1 MKQVLEKL
9 LDNESLTRDESYNVM
24 KKIMS
29 GGFDDVQVGAFLVAL
44 RAKGE
49 AVDEVAGFADA
60 MRKKMTSIQVGDG
73 AIDMCGTGGDMK
85 NTFNISTAAS
95 FPVAGAGVKVAK
107 HGNRAASSRSGSADV
122 LTALGVDISM
132 SPEKV
137 ALCVEEIGIGFLFAP
152 VLHPAMKYAV
162 PARKS
167 LAIRTVFNI
176 LGPLCNPAK
185 VKRQVLGVFAL
196 ELTSKMANILKALG
210 SEEVMVIYGND
221 GLDELTI
228 TTTSSVSHL
237 TNDGNLSEMTINPQ
251 DYGFPLGSIEDLRG
265 GSPDENAQIIEKIL
279 KGEKGP
285 RRDVIVLNA
294 AAGIMVGGKST
305 TMEEGIQLAKEAIDS
320 GKALNVLQQLAAA

>member
-9 LDNESLTRDESYNVM
+9 LDKESLSRDESYNVM
-24 KKIMS
+24 EKIMS

-60 MRKKMTSIQVGDG
+60 MRKKMTSIQIEDG

-95 FPVAGAGVKVAK
+95 FLVAGAGVKVAK

-152 VLHPAMKYAV
+152 ILHPAMKYAV

-185 VKRQVLGVFAL
+185 VKRQVLGVFAS

-237 TNDGNLSEMTINPQ
+237 TQDGNISQMEINPQ
-251 DYGFPLGSIEDLRG
+251 DYGFPLGSIDDLRG

-285 RRDVIVLNA
+285 RRDVVVLNA
-294 AAGIMVGGKST
+294 AAGIMVGGKAT

-320 GKALNVLQQLAAA
+320 GKALNVLQQLAAV

>member
-9 LDNESLTRDESYNVM
+9 LDKESLSRDESYNVM
-24 KKIMS
+24 EKIMS

-60 MRKKMTSIQVGDG
+60 MRKKMTSIQIEDG

-95 FPVAGAGVKVAK
+95 FLVAGAGVKVAK

-122 LTALGVDISM
+122 LTALGVDISI

-185 VKRQVLGVFAL
+185 VKRQVLGVFAS

-237 TNDGNLSEMTINPQ
+237 TSDGNISQMEINPQ
-251 DYGFPLGSIEDLRG
+251 DYGFPLGSIDDLRG
-265 GSPDENAQIIEKIL
+265 GSPNENAQIIEKIL

-285 RRDVIVLNA
+285 RRDVVVLNA
-294 AAGIMVGGKST
+294 AAGIMVGGKAT

-320 GKALNVLQQLAAA
+320 GKALDILQQLAAV

>member
-9 LDNESLTRDESYNVM
+9 LDKESLSRDESYNVM
-24 KKIMS
+24 EKIMS

-60 MRKKMTSIQVGDG
+60 MRKKMTSIQIEDG

-95 FPVAGAGVKVAK
+95 FLVAGAGVKVAK

-185 VKRQVLGVFAL
+185 VKRQVLGVFAS

-210 SEEVMVIYGND
+210 SEEVMVIHGND

-237 TNDGNLSEMTINPQ
+237 TSDGNISQMEINPQ
-251 DYGFPLGSIEDLRG
+251 DYGFPLGSIDDLRG

-285 RRDVIVLNA
+285 RRDVVVLNA
-294 AAGIMVGGKST
+294 AAGIMVGGKAT

-320 GKALNVLQQLAAA
+320 GKALNVLQQLAAV

>member
-9 LDNESLTRDESYNVM
+9 LDKESLSRDESYNVM
-24 KKIMS
+24 EKIMS

-60 MRKKMTSIQVGDG
+60 MRKKMTSIQIEDG

-95 FPVAGAGVKVAK
+95 FLVAGAGVKVAK

-122 LTALGVDISM
+122 LTALGVDISI

-185 VKRQVLGVFAL
+185 VKRQVLGVFAS

-237 TNDGNLSEMTINPQ
+237 TNDGNISQMEINPQ
-251 DYGFPLGSIEDLRG
+251 DYGIPLGSINDLRG

-285 RRDVIVLNA
+285 RRDVVVLNA
-294 AAGIMVGGKST
+294 AAGIMVGGKAT

-320 GKALNVLQQLAAA
+320 GKALDILQQLAAV

>member
-9 LDNESLTRDESYNVM
+9 LDKESLTRDESYNVM
-24 KKIMS
+24 GQIMS

-49 AVDEVAGFADA
+49 TVDEVVGFADA
-60 MRKKMTSIQVGDG
+60 MRKKMTPIQIGDG

-85 NTFNISTAAS
+85 ITFNISTAAS
-95 FPVAGAGVKVAK
+95 FLVAGAGVKVAK

-152 VLHPAMKYAV
+152 ALHPAIKYAV

-185 VKRQVLGVFAL
+185 VKRQVLGVFAP

-237 TNDGNLSEMTINPQ
+237 TNDGNISEMTINPQ

-285 RRDVIVLNA
+285 RRDVVVLNA

>member
-9 LDNESLTRDESYNVM
+9 LDKESLSRDESYNVM
-24 KKIMS
+24 EKIMS

-60 MRKKMTSIQVGDG
+60 MRKKMTSIQIEDG

-95 FPVAGAGVKVAK
+95 FLVAGAGVKVAK

-152 VLHPAMKYAV
+152 ILHPAMKYAV

-185 VKRQVLGVFAL
+185 VKRQVLGVFAS

-237 TNDGNLSEMTINPQ
+237 TSDGNISQMEINPQ
-251 DYGFPLGSIEDLRG
+251 DYGIPLGSIDDLRG

-285 RRDVIVLNA
+285 RRDVVVLNA
-294 AAGIMVGGKST
+294 AAGIMVGGKAT

-320 GKALNVLQQLAAA
+320 GKALNVLQQLAAV

>member
-9 LDNESLTRDESYNVM
+9 LDKESLSRDESYNVM
-24 KKIMS
+24 EKIMS

-60 MRKKMTSIQVGDG
+60 MRKKMTSIQIEDG

-95 FPVAGAGVKVAK
+95 FLVAGAGVKVAK

-185 VKRQVLGVFAL
+185 VKRQVLGVFAS

-237 TNDGNLSEMTINPQ
+237 TQDGNISQMEINPQ
-251 DYGFPLGSIEDLRG
+251 DYGIPLGSIDDLRG

-285 RRDVIVLNA
+285 RRDVVVLNA
-294 AAGIMVGGKST
+294 AAGIMVGGKAT

-320 GKALNVLQQLAAA
+320 GKALDILQQLAAV

>member
-9 LDNESLTRDESYNVM
+9 LDKESLSRDESYNVM
-24 KKIMS
+24 EKIMS

-60 MRKKMTSIQVGDG
+60 MRKKMTSIQIEDG

-95 FPVAGAGVKVAK
+95 FLVAGAGVKVAK

-185 VKRQVLGVFAL
+185 VKRQVLGVFAS

-237 TNDGNLSEMTINPQ
+237 TQDGNISQMEINPQ
-251 DYGFPLGSIEDLRG
+251 DYGIPLGSIDDLRG

-285 RRDVIVLNA
+285 RRDVVVLNA
-294 AAGIMVGGKST
+294 AAGIMVGGKAT
-305 TMEEGIQLAKEAIDS
+305 TMEKGIQLAKEAIDS
-320 GKALNVLQQLAAA
+320 GKALNVLQQLAAV